1 METTTKEARTTG
13 TVIGHSH
20 RRRYGM
26 DHGVSVLIYPVVRFQ
41 TEDGRTIEFESGLGS
56 NMPPKVGEEVEVF
69 YDPAR
74 PEEARVTVG
83 SAFRRA
89 KWPFIIAAVFIAI
102 PAALILL
109 FSLLFVLIAV
119 LSFL

>member
-1 METTTKEARTTG
+1 METSVSEARATG
-13 TVIGHSH
+13 AVIGHSH
-20 RRRYGM
+20 KRHYGV
-26 DHGVSVLIYPVVRFQ
+26 DNSGGVLAYPVVRFQ

-74 PEEARVTVG
+74 PEEARITVG

-102 PAALILL
+102 PAAFILL
-109 FSLLFVLIAV
+109 FALLFVLIFV
-119 LSFL
+119 VSLI